1 MNLCI
6 DYERYLIDAPR
17 WFPSRLKIPNHYWDS
32 MQMHMWSRMW
42 FLLSFV
48 FFWRG
53 WAYR

>member
-1 MNLCI
+1 MNHCI
-6 DYERYLIDAPR
+6 DYERYLIDAPL

-32 MQMHMWSRMW
+32 MLMEMWSRMW
-42 FLLSFV
+42 FFLSFV